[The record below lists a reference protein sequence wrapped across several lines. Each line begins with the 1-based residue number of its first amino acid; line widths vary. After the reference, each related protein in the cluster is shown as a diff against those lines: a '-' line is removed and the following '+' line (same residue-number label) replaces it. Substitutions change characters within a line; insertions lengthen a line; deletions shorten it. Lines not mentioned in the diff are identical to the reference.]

1 MKYPFFIIVSMSAI
15 SCFAQ
20 QIPKRF
26 NHCKPW
32 YDMIDQAK
40 KENKLSPEQAALIIR
55 QVKNAGCNFIKVRDS
70 QSYENLYKTA
80 GATAECTV
88 ETAVIPG
95 AGPFYRKSCYYTVD
109 FKSLRA
115 DDENKN

>member
-1 MKYPFFIIVSMSAI
+1 MSAI
-15 SCFAQ
+15 SCCAQ
-20 QIPKRF
+20 QAPQKRF

-40 KENKLSPEQAALIIR
+40 RENKLSPEHAALIIN

-70 QSYENLYKTA
+70 QAYENLYKTA
-80 GATAECTV
+80 GATVECTV

-95 AGPFYRKSCYYTVD
+95 AGPFSRKVCWYSID
-109 FKSLRA
+109 FRKINNEIA
-115 DDENKN
+115 ENKEDKS